1 MFDLRYHVASLAAVF
16 LALVIGIV
24 VGVGIADRGLVD
36 KAQNDLLEQRIARLQ
51 NELDQARDQMA
62 RIALE
67 QKAARS
73 FIEDAY
79 PALMGRRLKG
89 RRIALVFIGSVDGK
103 IRSSVEQTL
112 ADAGAPPVL
121 RVRALRVPVN
131 VADMDRK
138 IASERGLERFVGDE
152 RFDDLGR
159 GVNQD
164 AELIGRALGE
174 DLAVGGD
181 PTLWDALAG
190 QLVEERIGGG
200 KRPVDGVVVYRSAAR
215 QHGDT
220 ASFLRGFY
228 RGLASTDIP
237 AIGVES
243 SREDDSAV
251 GVYRRF
257 GISTVDDIDTSMGRL
272 ALALLLDGAK
282 YGHYGLKPESR
293 DGVLPPIE
301 LATTASG

>member
-36 KAQNDLLEQRIARLQ
+36 KAQNDLLQQRVARLQ
-51 NELDQARDQMA
+51 NELDQARDQTG
-62 RIALE
+62 RLALE

-79 PALMGRRLKG
+79 LALMDGRLKG

-112 ADAGAPPVL
+112 TDAGAPPSL
-121 RVRALRVPVN
+121 RVRALRVPVD
-131 VADMDRK
+131 VAEMDKK

-159 GVNQD
+159 GVSKD
-164 AELIGRALGE
+164 AEVIGRALGE
-174 DLAVGGD
+174 DLADGGD

-190 QLVEERIGGG
+190 QLIEERIGGG
-200 KRPVDGVVVYRSAAR
+200 KGPVEGVVVYRSAGWQR
-215 QHGDT
+215 GDT

-228 RGLASTDIP
+228 GGLAASRVP
-237 AIGVES
+237 AIAVES
-243 SREDDSAV
+243 SRQEDSAV
-251 GVYRRF
+251 ALFRRF
-257 GISTVDDIDTSMGRL
+257 GISTVDDVDTSMGRL

-282 YGHYGLKPESR
+282 YGHYGVKPEAR